1 MGREFPVSFVSMD
14 LNSTIDLRHGGP
26 MPRLGLGVF
35 RAGQGGGTQDAV
47 IWALERGYRHVDTAH
62 IYGNET
68 DVGVALRASGV
79 PREEVFITTKLWNAD
94 HGYEEA
100 LAACD
105 ASLEALG
112 LDYVD
117 LYLVHWPVTDLRLQS
132 WRALEKALADG
143 KTKAIGVSNYM
154 PRHLEELK
162 ANSDVLP
169 AVNQIELHP
178 FCQQRD
184 AVDWCRE
191 HDVVVQAYCPVIR
204 GKRFDDRTIAGVVKE
219 TGKTPAQVL
228 IRWSLQKGFV
238 PLPKSSNQRRI
249 DENASV
255 FDFELTDAQ
264 MARLD
269 ELEQGMHIAWDPT
282 DEP

>member
-79 PREEVFITTKLWNAD
+79 PREEVFITTKLWNTD
-94 HGYEEA
+94 HGYDEA